1 MLAAGKKIDKSS
13 AATNH
18 SSNDCEVTWIALTLD
33 WKALREKSVFQTPLK
48 KHKEGSLNSVVLKI
62 GNLKLVLLSMLGFT
76 EDKEQKYARESLVFE
91 NILNHALFTML

>member
-1 MLAAGKKIDKSS
+1 MLFAGKKIDKSS

-62 GNLKLVLLSMLGFT
+62 GNLKLALLSMLGFT
-76 EDKEQKYARESLVFE
+76 EDKEHKYARESLVFE
-91 NILNHALFTML
+91 NILIHNS